1 MEIED
6 EIFINAPRDVVFKSL
21 NDPEILKQCIP
32 GCEELTKVSD
42 TELTAKVVLK
52 IGPVK
57 AKFSGD
63 VELNNEGA
71 PDSFSLTGSGNGGV
85 AGFAKGGADVEL
97 IEQDGGTLLKYVAK
111 ADIGGKLAQLGSR
124 LVVSTSKKL
133 SKSFFEEFDKAV
145 TGGDSTP
152 DEEEEKSGF
161 WNKIVG
167 D

>member
-6 EIFINAPRDVVFKSL
+6 EIFINAPKDVVFKAL
-21 NDPEILKQCIP
+21 NDPEVLQQCIP
-32 GCEELTKVSD
+32 GCEELIKVSD

-52 IGPVK
+52 VGPVK

-63 VELNNEGA
+63 VVLNTDGA
-71 PDSFSLTGSGNGGV
+71 PDSFSLSGTGNGGV
-85 AGFAKGGADVEL
+85 AGYAKGGADVDL
-97 IEQDGGTLLKYVAK
+97 IEQDGGTLLKYTAK

-124 LVVSTSKKL
+124 LVLSTAKKL
-133 SKSFFEEFDKAV
+133 SKNFFEEFDKVV

-152 DEEEEKSGF
+152 DDPEEKSGF
-161 WNKIVG
+161 WNKLVG